1 MAHLQ
6 SLSFLKNEE
15 TCDFGHGAVA
25 MQVGMFSGCSIH
37 TLCRTPAASSF
48 SARFFSCVSPFT
60 SSVTYT
66 QKRPSAQLLMPHIT
80 ECKRSTIKVGTSAES
95 HFVFSLGIHLV
106 AGTKSI
112 VKITLFQRHELNP
125 ASQETT
131 GTGYSISTLCNE

>member
-37 TLCRTPAASSF
+37 TLCRTPAVSSF

-66 QKRPSAQLLMPHIT
+66 QKRLSAQLLMPHIT
-80 ECKRSTIKVGTSAES
+80 ECKRCRIKVVGTSAV
-95 HFVFSLGIHLV
+95 VFSLGIHLV
-106 AGTKSI
+106 AGTKI
-112 VKITLFQRHELNP
+112 NCQNYTIPE
-125 ASQETT
+125 A
-131 GTGYSISTLCNE
+131 